1 MDVEPLILWIV
12 VLANLAFFPFYAYL
26 IIVSLAALFSTTKRP
41 LDRVPQTRFQ
51 VMIPAH
57 DEEAGISSTVRSCLE
72 LDYPQA
78 LFEVVVIAD
87 NCVDQT
93 ASLAQQQGATVVE
106 RFDASDRSKGFALK
120 FWFDRLIDTG
130 RIDDLD
136 AIVVIDADS
145 VVDSQLLRVFSRHL
159 EEGRDWV
166 QGFDTVSN
174 TCDSWRTRLMAYSFG
189 LINGVLLQGQ
199 TALGLSGALRGNGM
213 CLSTRGLRRFPWNKY
228 GLVEDLEYSWSLR
241 LEGET
246 IAFAPDA
253 IVRASM
259 LAGGGTAAI
268 DQRRRWEFGR
278 GEIRRQVLGPLLRS
292 TRLKPLDKIA
302 AVIELCMP
310 TMVGLASLC
319 FLSAILIIRLLL
331 ASSATGSGLFWTL
344 VSLSA
349 LALLS
354 LSLYGLAPFFILPMR
369 VNLLVGLI
377 HFPPYALWKLSILF
391 HRRPNRWIRT
401 PREGNPAMPPPN
413 DSNHSFPPNGGPSEA
428 SLLGR

>member
-1 MDVEPLILWIV
+1 
-12 VLANLAFFPFYAYL
+12 
-26 IIVSLAALFSTTKRP
+26 
-41 LDRVPQTRFQ
+41 
-51 VMIPAH
+51 
-57 DEEAGISSTVRSCLE
+57 
-72 LDYPQA
+72 
-78 LFEVVVIAD
+78 
-87 NCVDQT
+87 
-93 ASLAQQQGATVVE
+93 
-106 RFDASDRSKGFALK
+106 
-120 FWFDRLIDTG
+120 
-130 RIDDLD
+130 
-136 AIVVIDADS
+136 
-145 VVDSQLLRVFSRHL
+145 
-159 EEGRDWV
+159 
-166 QGFDTVSN
+166 
-174 TCDSWRTRLMAYSFG
+174 MAYSFG

-319 FLSAILIIRLLL
+319 FLFRDSYNQ
-331 ASSATGSGLFWTL
+331 ASPGFIGYRFGAVLDTRELECAGPA
-344 VSLSA
+344 VA
-349 LALLS
+349 LALWACSIFHSADARKPSGRAHS
-354 LSLYGLAPFFILPMR
+354 LPAVRALEA
-369 VNLLVGLI
+369 I
-377 HFPPYALWKLSILF
+377 HSVS